1 MAEISITTKL
11 EELKV
16 LFNQMREVYYVSK
29 VNSDLATL
37 AAFDM
42 ELPVLSD
49 GVTFDTGAADV
60 SKIKLTTGA
69 TWTSIA
75 NAGDSDIQFQV
86 PSVAGKI
93 NDLLLNKK
101 AETVTMTATID
112 GETYEGEGYNI
123 EPKKVIGGLFMRS
136 EDRQTALFLP
146 NVEGYSNFV
155 SEQDKPGSVS
165 YTHLTLPTNS
175 RV

>member
-11 EELKV
+11 EAGPW
-16 LFNQMREVYYVSK
+16 LFNQMKEVYYVSK

-69 TWTSIA
+69 V
-75 NAGDSDIQFQV
+75 QV
-86 PSVAGKI
+86 LA
-93 NDLLLNKK
+93 
-101 AETVTMTATID
+101 
-112 GETYEGEGYNI
+112 
-123 EPKKVIGGLFMRS
+123 IGIKSLS
-136 EDRQTALFLP
+136 A
-146 NVEGYSNFV
+146 
-155 SEQDKPGSVS
+155 
-165 YTHLTLPTNS
+165 
-175 RV
+175 

>member
-16 LFNQMREVYYVSK
+16 LFNQMKEVYYVSK

-75 NAGDSDIQFQV
+75 NVEIPIFSFKYLPWQER
-86 PSVAGKI
+86 S
-93 NDLLLNKK
+93 
-101 AETVTMTATID
+101 MTC
-112 GETYEGEGYNI
+112 Y
-123 EPKKVIGGLFMRS
+123 
-136 EDRQTALFLP
+136 
-146 NVEGYSNFV
+146 
-155 SEQDKPGSVS
+155 
-165 YTHLTLPTNS
+165 
-175 RV
+175 

>member
-16 LFNQMREVYYVSK
+16 LFNQMKEVYYVSK

-86 PSVAGKI
+86 PSVAGK
-93 NDLLLNKK
+93 NDDNLLIATNYHVVSG
-101 AETVTMTATID
+101 ADTVSVTCID

-146 NVEGYSNFV
+146 NVEGYS
-155 SEQDKPGSVS
+155 
-165 YTHLTLPTNS
+165 
-175 RV
+175 

>member
-16 LFNQMREVYYVSK
+16 LFNQMKEVYYVSK

-69 TWTSIA
+69 TWTSIECWR
-75 NAGDSDIQFQV
+75 FR
-86 PSVAGKI
+86 
-93 NDLLLNKK
+93 
-101 AETVTMTATID
+101 
-112 GETYEGEGYNI
+112 Y
-123 EPKKVIGGLFMRS
+123 
-136 EDRQTALFLP
+136 
-146 NVEGYSNFV
+146 
-155 SEQDKPGSVS
+155 SVS
-165 YTHLTLPTNS
+165 STF
-175 RV
+175 RGRKDQ

>member
-16 LFNQMREVYYVSK
+16 LFNQMKEVYYVSK

-93 NDLLLNKK
+93 NDLLLNG
-101 AETVTMTATID
+101 D
-112 GETYEGEGYNI
+112 YDCY
-123 EPKKVIGGLFMRS
+123 
-136 EDRQTALFLP
+136 
-146 NVEGYSNFV
+146 
-155 SEQDKPGSVS
+155 
-165 YTHLTLPTNS
+165 H
-175 RV
+175 

>member
-16 LFNQMREVYYVSK
+16 LFNQMKEVYYVSK

-69 TWTSIA
+69 L
-75 NAGDSDIQFQV
+75 GL
-86 PSVAGKI
+86 P
-93 NDLLLNKK
+93 LLMPEIPIFSFKYLPWQEKS
-101 AETVTMTATID
+101 MTC
-112 GETYEGEGYNI
+112 Y
-123 EPKKVIGGLFMRS
+123 
-136 EDRQTALFLP
+136 
-146 NVEGYSNFV
+146 
-155 SEQDKPGSVS
+155 
-165 YTHLTLPTNS
+165 
-175 RV
+175 